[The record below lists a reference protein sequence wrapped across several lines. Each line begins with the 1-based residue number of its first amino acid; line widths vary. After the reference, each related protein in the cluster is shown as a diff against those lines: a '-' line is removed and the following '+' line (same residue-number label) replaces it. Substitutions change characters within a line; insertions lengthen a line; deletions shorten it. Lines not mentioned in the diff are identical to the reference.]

1 TCGFFPID
9 EVTLGY
15 LKLTGRQSD
24 RIALVEAYSKAQ
36 GLWRNPGDEPVFTDT
51 LSLDM
56 STVQAS
62 LAGPKRPQDRVLLS
76 EVPKTFNALMEL
88 TPKPAKEAKE
98 R

>member
-1 TCGFFPID
+1 MVQLVVSSPID

-24 RIALVEAYSKAQ
+24 RIALVEAYSKAE
-36 GLWRNPGDEPVFTDT
+36 GLWRNAGDEPVFTDT

-62 LAGPKRPQDRVLLS
+62 LAGPKRPQDRVYFYRKYL
-76 EVPKTFNALMEL
+76 KRLMRSHGIN
-88 TPKPAKEAKE
+88 P
-98 R
+98 

>member
-1 TCGFFPID
+1 MAPEYGATCGFFPID

-51 LSLDM
+51 LGLDM

-62 LAGPKRPQDRVLLS
+62 LAVQNVL
-76 EVPKTFNALMEL
+76 KTVCFYQKYQNL
-88 TPKPAKEAKE
+88 
-98 R
+98 